1 MKTRVELD
9 SQVAD
14 FVRSLAP
21 EPRKAVRAALRML
34 QGERGDLKP
43 LEGELHG
50 FTRPRVRHYR
60 VIVQFVSRAGRR
72 IARCV
77 YAERRSMV
85 YELFSEIL
93 RGQ

>member
-34 QGERGDLKP
+34 
-43 LEGELHG
+43 HG
-50 FTRPRVRHYR
+50 FTRLRVRHYR